1 MAPEIQAVFEAFS
14 AWQALVW
21 IAAAIAAV
29 VGIRKAWPAISR
41 FVATINALGEL
52 PEFIAKTNKTLQAQN
67 ALLATIKHEV
77 LPNSG
82 GSMRDAV
89 DRQGVALKEVNDKL
103 AKDHVRIE
111 VLEHTIPRDE
121 LGRFSKKEE

>member
-1 MAPEIQAVFEAFS
+1 MAPEIQEVFEAFS
-14 AWQALVW
+14 AWQALIW
-21 IAAAIAAV
+21 IGLVIALI
-29 VGIRKAWPAISR
+29 VGIRKAWPSLSR
-41 FVATINALGEL
+41 FVSTINALAEL
-52 PEFIAKTNKTLQAQN
+52 PEFITKTNKTLQAQN

-121 LGRFSKKEE
+121 LGRFSKREE